1 MRRSAL
7 QLYLWQQCWMADDSR
22 FKAGN
27 MSRQIGKSFIVSLEA
42 VNNVIE
48 RPELWVLL
56 SAGER
61 QSLELMGK
69 CKQHIEAAGI
79 ASARLDEDFFA
90 DTKTKQLTITLPNGG
105 RLVGLPAN
113 PQTAR
118 GFTGNVILDE
128 FAFHRDSEAI
138 WKALFPTISRG
149 YKLRVVSTPQGRGNR
164 FHRIMTGD
172 NDYSRHTVD
181 IYQAVA
187 DGVPHNIE
195 ELKAGVDDEDTWNQE
210 YLCLFIDD
218 NSAWLTYDMIAACYD
233 ETLNGEIRHEDLV
246 IDELPK
252 PQGRVFGG
260 GDLGRVK
267 DLSIFWFDDI
277 VGDVAVARWI
287 ITLHKT
293 PFSTQLEVFDA
304 LWQYLKPERFCFDAT
319 WNSAI
324 SEAAQEKYGTYAIEQ
339 VVFTNAV
346 KNDLATG
353 LRGQFEDRLVRIP
366 NSRVIRDD
374 LHAVKKTVT
383 AAGNVRFDAERTKD
397 GHSDRFW
404 AKALARMASD
414 QGAVKPELIWI

>member
-1 MRRSAL
+1 MTASAL
-7 QLYLWQQCWMADDSR
+7 NLYGFQKRWISDACR
-22 FKAGN
+22 FKVGN
-27 MSRQIGKSFIVSLEA
+27 MSRQIGKSFMVSLEA
-42 VNNVIE
+42 VNDIIE
-48 RPELWVLL
+48 VPNLWVLL

-79 ASARLDEDFFA
+79 ASAKLDEDFFE
-90 DTKTKQLTITLPNGG
+90 DTKCKQLTITLPNGG

-128 FAFHRDSEAI
+128 FAFHRDSDAI

-149 YKLRVVSTPQGRGNR
+149 YKIRIVSTPQGLGNR
-164 FHRIMTGD
+164 FHRLMTGE
-172 NDYSRHTVD
+172 NGYSKHTVD
-181 IYQAVA
+181 IFQAVA
-187 DGVPHNIE
+187 DGVPHNID
-195 ELKAGVDDEDTWNQE
+195 ELKAGVDDDDTWNQE

-218 NSAWLTYDMIAACYD
+218 HSAWLTYDMLAACVD
-233 ETLNGEIRHEDLV
+233 ETLSDEINYQDLM
-246 IDELPK
+246 IENLPK

-260 GDLGRVK
+260 VDLGRVK
-267 DLSIFWFDDI
+267 DRTVFWFDDL
-277 VGDVAVARWI
+277 VGDTYHARWI
-287 ITLHKT
+287 VTLQNAT
-293 PFSTQLEVFDA
+293 FSQQASVFDA
-304 LWQYLKPERFCFDAT
+304 LYNFLKPVRTCFDAT
-319 WNSAI
+319 WNSAV
-324 SEAAQEKYGTYAIEQ
+324 SEAAKEKYGDYAIEQ

-346 KNDLATG
+346 KSDLATG
-353 LRGQFEDRLVRIP
+353 VRGLFEDRRVRIP

-397 GHSDRFW
+397 GHADRFW

-414 QGAVKPELIWI
+414 EGIVKPDLIII